1 MKPNALKRTL
11 AVALAVLCTATSTLP
26 FVDLSADAYSKADIV
41 AAVHAD
47 DLVRDEALRDTSYR
61 RSGIKEVLSITN
73 NNTPVMDK
81 VDLPKKFD
89 LRDVNGKNYVSPVKL
104 QNPWGTCWS
113 FGGTAAAEISLA
125 SAKDFDYN
133 DPKNELFK
141 PYYDFSEKH
150 LAWFAYMPL
159 TEESGKYSSQAGEGY
174 YLGIPDGA
182 TPEQISNKVYNK
194 GGMYPVVNTLYSAGI
209 GPAFEKDFPYQTSD
223 ETVGLIHFMLLGIE
237 ITGDPEKDQSATD
250 TLYDAVIKAEDADA
264 LIDDLVAKYPDY
276 EFASLE
282 YINKI
287 FDDPPK
293 EVIGKKFAG
302 VFTKDVA
309 DWTLPES
316 DRFSSAY
323 YLKDGNVL
331 PPNFVVDEN
340 MKYVYNPAGV
350 EAIKRELINGRG
362 VAVGFHADQSLPGET
377 VGDGGYMNFID
388 KDGKHTSN
396 IEEAVIW
403 AQYTYDKTYDPKDP
417 KSVNKP
423 VPPNHAV
430 CIVGYDDNFPKENF
444 NDPNGTIGGD
454 GAWIIKNSWGHD
466 DASDP
471 KNNFYWGNSG
481 DGYFYLSYYDQS
493 MCVAESFNFDTDS
506 DTQFLMKDIDMY
518 DFLPTVGKSRVTMK
532 DEISMASVFTA
543 QNNCAVRFI
552 GVEVTSAESDVE
564 YSVYKLNDN
573 AASPVD
579 GTLFAQS
586 TKHFNYIGYH
596 MVDIGRS
603 LALRKG
609 DKYSVVV
616 KIKDPDGY
624 QLNVSRDTNKQ
635 GEDYYEPYYHERYL
649 DSGEDP
655 AHYTPSTSYS
665 KAVVNKGESFV
676 GSGSEWTDWADVISE
691 LKKLNKDL
699 NNDGF
704 EYDNFAV
711 RSYPETEYLSVVNKP
726 VSEQETYKAGDVLK
740 GVIKVKYNSDSAVL
754 VEEMGGNFEVELTIN
769 GKQFMIGENNKNA
782 VFNKLAKGETLEI
795 PYEYTVTE
803 EAAKLCS
810 IESTARLKFMGVY
823 LDEER
828 KPIFPEDLSYTV
840 NTVGHKFSDWTTTSF
855 DMETG
860 TSTQTRKCSACGK
873 VETKTTKNAIQ
884 RLAGASRYE
893 TAVEISKAGF
903 PDGSDTV
910 VLAYGL
916 NYADA
921 LAGMSL
927 AKNMNAPILLT
938 NLKTLPAETLA
949 EIKRLKAKNVIIL
962 GGTGAV
968 GEEVESALKKEG
980 LKTER
985 IAGATRFETATKIAE
1000 KMQKLSGKAPEDVF
1014 FVYGLDYADALSVST
1029 VAALKNA
1036 PIIYLTTK
1044 GNLNADTAA
1053 YLAKIK
1059 GSVKNAYVIGG
1070 DGVISN
1076 DMMKKAGNAL
1086 GVTPKRVFG
1095 ANRFETCV
1103 AVNEKFAD
1111 VLDGD
1116 MLCVATGMDFPDA
1129 LAGGIYAALNKAPL
1143 FLINGKAKTPNLN
1156 DAQKAYLKGKNAATI
1171 TTFGGEGVV
1180 PDSHIADIA
1189 KNSI

>member
-47 DLVRDEALRDTSYR
+47 DLVRDESLRDTSYR

-316 DRFSSAY
+316 GRFSSAY

-377 VGDGGYMNFID
+377 VCDGGYMNFID

-423 VPPNHAV
+423 VPSNHAV

-564 YSVYKLNDN
+564 YSIYKLNDN

-586 TKHFNYIGYH
+586 TQHFNYIGYH

-603 LALRKG
+603 LTLRKG

-635 GEDYYEPYYHERYL
+635 GEDYYEPYYHVRYL

-655 AHYTPSTSYS
+655 ARYTPSTSYS

-740 GVIKVKYNSDSAVL
+740 GVIKVGYNSERAVL
-754 VEEMGGNFEVELTIN
+754 VEDMGGNFEVELKIN
-769 GKQFMIGENNKNA
+769 GKQLMIGENNKNA
-782 VFNKLAKGETLEI
+782 VFNKLAIGETLEI

-803 EAAKLCS
+803 EDTKLCD

-828 KPIFPEDLSYTV
+828 KPIFPDDLTYTI
-840 NTVGHKFSDWTTTSF
+840 NNAEHKWSEWKTTAF
-855 DMETG
+855 DTDKN
-860 TSTQTRKCSACGK
+860 TSTQIRTCSVCNKA
-873 VETKTTKNAIQ
+873 ETKTTENAIM
-884 RLAGASRYE
+884 RLAGANRYE
-893 TAVEISKAGF
+893 TAAKISQAAFDKA
-903 PDGSDTV
+903 DIV
-910 VLAYGL
+910 VLANGL

-927 AKNMNAPILLT
+927 AYQKNAPILLT
-938 NLKTLPAETLA
+938 NTKTLDATTLA
-949 EIKRLKAKNVIIL
+949 EIKRLGAKNVIIL
-962 GGTGAV
+962 GGTGAISD
-968 GEEVESALKKEG
+968 EVKKELENNG
-980 LKTER
+980 LTTER
-985 IAGATRFETATKIAE
+985 IAGASRFGTATAIAE
-1000 KMQKLSGKAPEDVF
+1000 KLNDAPTDVF
-1014 FVYGLDYADALSVST
+1014 FAYYDGFADALSVSPI
-1029 VAALKNA
+1029 AASKNA

-1044 GNLNADTAA
+1044 GELNADTAA
-1053 YLAKIK
+1053 YLAKLK
-1059 GSVKNAYVIGG
+1059 KAGSVKNAYIIGG
-1070 DGVISN
+1070 EGVISN
-1076 DMMKKAGNAL
+1076 DIMNKAGNAL
-1086 GVTPKRVFG
+1086 GVTPTRVFG
-1095 ANRFETCV
+1095 KDRFATCV

-1111 VLDGD
+1111 ALNGD

-1129 LAGGIYAALNKAPL
+1129 LAGGVYAAINKAPL
-1143 FLINGKAKTPNLN
+1143 FLVNGKLKTPKLS
-1156 DAQKAYLKGKNAATI
+1156 DEQKAYLKAKSAAKI
-1171 TTFGGEGVV
+1171 TTFGGEGAV
-1180 PDSHIADIA
+1180 PDSHIEDIA

>member
-1 MKPNALKRTL
+1 MKQNAFKRTL
-11 AVALAVLCTATSTLP
+11 AVGLAVLCTATSTLP

-61 RSGIKEVLSITN
+61 RSGMKEVLSITN

-81 VDLPKKFD
+81 VDLPEKFD

-133 DPKNELFK
+133 DLENELFK
-141 PYYDFSEKH
+141 PYYDLSEKH

-159 TEESGKYSSQAGEGY
+159 TEESGKYLSQVGEGY
-174 YLGIPDGA
+174 YLGITENDTA
-182 TPEQISNKVYNK
+182 EQISKKVYHK

-223 ETVGLIHFMLLGIE
+223 ESAKCIE
-237 ITGDPEKDQSATD
+237 IIIGGKQITGDYSKDNTAATQLFRKVVNKDDASAIIDEQLANFPEYELTTVDGIQAIIEHPSTD
-250 TLYDAVIKAEDADA
+250 
-264 LIDDLVAKYPDY
+264 
-276 EFASLE
+276 
-282 YINKI
+282 N
-287 FDDPPK
+287 
-293 EVIGKKFAG
+293 IGKKYMFVYA
-302 VFTKDVA
+302 KEPI
-309 DWTLPES
+309 DWTLDES
-316 DRFSSAY
+316 GRFSSAY

-423 VPPNHAV
+423 VPSNHAV

-471 KNNFYWGNSG
+471 KNNNYWGNSG

-564 YSVYKLNDN
+564 YKVYKLNDN
-573 AASPVD
+573 ASSPVD

-603 LALRKG
+603 MTLRKG

-649 DSGEDP
+649 DAGGNP
-655 AHYTPSTSYS
+655 AEYAPSTTYA

-860 TSTQTRKCSACGK
+860 TSSQTRKCSVCGR

-1036 PIIYLTTK
+1036 PMIYLTTK

-1129 LAGGIYAALNKAPL
+1129 LAGGVYAALNKAPL

>member
-1 MKPNALKRTL
+1 MKQNAFKRTL
-11 AVALAVLCTATSTLP
+11 AVGLAVLCAATSTLP
-26 FVDLSADAYSKADIV
+26 FVDLSAEAYSKADIV
-41 AAVHAD
+41 AAVHAN
-47 DLVRDEALRDTSYR
+47 DLKADELERETSYLYCTVN
-61 RSGIKEVLSITN
+61 GILSNTDT
-73 NNTPVMDK
+73 NTPVMDK
-81 VDLPKKFD
+81 VDLPEKFD
-89 LRDVNGKNYVSPVKL
+89 LRDVDGKNYVSPVKD
-104 QNPWGTCWS
+104 QSPWGTCWS
-113 FGGTAAAEISLA
+113 FGGTAAAEISVA
-125 SAKDFDYN
+125 YAKNFDYN
-133 DPKNELFK
+133 DPKNEELKSF
-141 PYYDFSEKH
+141 YDLSEKH
-150 LAWFAYMPL
+150 LAWFTYMPL
-159 TEESGKYSSQAGEGY
+159 TEESGKYFSQAGEGI
-174 YLGIPDGA
+174 YLGYPEGA
-182 TPEQISNKVYNK
+182 TPEMISTKVYQN
-194 GGMYPVVNTLYSAGI
+194 GGIYTTSNTMYSAGI
-209 GPAFEKDFPYQTSD
+209 GPALEKDFPYRTSD
-223 ETVGLIHFMLLGIE
+223 ETAGIVRLLLFGIE
-237 ITGDPEKDQSATD
+237 ITGDHEKDDSSEG
-250 TLYDAVIKAEDADA
+250 TLYDEVINREDQDAVVDE
-264 LIDDLVAKYPDY
+264 LTAKYPDY
-276 EFASLE
+276 EFVTLNRLSE
-282 YINKI
+282 IVEN
-287 FDDPPK
+287 PPP
-293 EVIGKKFAG
+293 ESIGKKYAAFYA
-302 VFTKDVA
+302 KDSV
-309 DWTLPES
+309 DWTLDES
-316 DRFSSAY
+316 GRFSHEY
-323 YLKDGNVL
+323 YLKDGNIL
-331 PPNFVVDEN
+331 PPPYVLGEN
-340 MKYVYNPAGV
+340 KEYVYNPAGV
-350 EAIKRELINGRG
+350 EAIKRELVNGRG
-362 VAVGFHADQSLPGET
+362 VAVAFQADQSLPGQ
-377 VGDGGYMNFID
+377 VIDDGGYMNFID
-388 KDGKHTSN
+388 KDGNHTSN
-396 IEEAVIW
+396 QDEAVIW
-403 AQYTYDKTYDPKDP
+403 AQYTYDKTYDPADP
-417 KSVNKP
+417 DSVNKP
-423 VPPNHAV
+423 LTPNHAV
-430 CIVGYDDNFPKENF
+430 CIVGYDDNFPKEYF

-454 GAWIIKNSWGHD
+454 GAWIIKNSWGTE
-466 DASDP
+466 
-471 KNNFYWGNSG
+471 WGSENT
-481 DGYFYLSYYDQS
+481 GYFYLSYYDQS
-493 MCVAESFNFDTDS
+493 MILGESYSFDTEE
-506 DTQFLMKDIDMY
+506 DTSYLLKNIDMY
-518 DFLPTVGKSRVTMK
+518 DFLPSQLRNRVSMK
-532 DEISMASVFTA
+532 DEIGMASVFTA
-543 QNNCAVRFI
+543 ENNCSVRFI

-573 AASPVD
+573 ASSPVD
-579 GTLFAQS
+579 GELFAQS
-586 TKHFNYIGYH
+586 TEHFDYIGYH

-624 QLNVSRDTNKQ
+624 QLNVSRDLNKQ
-635 GEDYYEPYYHERYL
+635 GMDHYEPYAHERFL
-649 DSGEDP
+649 DSGGDP
-655 AHYTPSTSYS
+655 ARYTPSTSYT

-676 GSGSEWTDWADVISE
+676 GSGSDWTDWADVISE
-691 LKKLNKDL
+691 LKVLNKDL

-711 RSYPETEYLSVVNKP
+711 RSYPETEYISVSNTP
-726 VSEQETYKAGDVLK
+726 TSEQESYKAGDVLK

-803 EAAKLCS
+803 EDTKLCD

-855 DMETG
+855 DIETG
-860 TSTQTRKCSACGK
+860 TSTQTRKCSVCGR

-1059 GSVKNAYVIGG
+1059 GSVKNAYIIGG
-1070 DGVISN
+1070 EGVISN

-1095 ANRFETCV
+1095 VNRFETCV
-1103 AVNEKFAD
+1103 AVNEQFKD
-1111 VLDGD
+1111 TLNGD

-1129 LAGGIYAALNKAPL
+1129 LAGGVYAALNKAPL